1 MVGTEAMKP
10 YKYTHCYR
18 DRHGKVR
25 WYYRR
30 HGRQRPIPFEPGT
43 AEFQRAYDT
52 LNGWSEAAITASD
65 RLENARSGTWRW
77 LCCRYFTSMEF
88 GELDAGTQRVRRR
101 TLELTCQEVWEPGS
115 ARTFGDAPIAAMT
128 PQAISVLRD
137 RKKGLPEA
145 QRGRLKAISRVFD
158 WAIRP
163 ENKIAGITSNPAKVV
178 QRPKE
183 NPAAG
188 FHSWTPD
195 EVAQFEKR
203 HAVGTKARLALAL
216 FLFTGQRKSDVV
228 LFGRQHVR
236 AGFLTFTQRKNR
248 NRNPVKLELPL
259 LPVLQSIIDTSPCGD
274 LTFLVTE
281 FGKPFSAKGFG
292 AKFRAWCDEAGL
304 PHCTAHGLR
313 KAGAVIAAH
322 NGATPHQLMAIF
334 GWRTLKEAERYTR
347 AAEQKRIAVTA
358 MPLLIAGRRENENG

>member
-1 MVGTEAMKP
+1 MVGPKVMKP
-10 YKYTHCYR
+10 YKYTHQFR
-18 DRHGKVR
+18 DRHGRVR

-30 HGRQRPIPFEPGT
+30 HGKQRPIPFEPGT
-43 AEFQRAYDT
+43 AEFQRVYDA
-52 LNGWSEAAITASD
+52 LNGSSDPTTTTSD
-65 RLENARSGTWRW
+65 RPENVNSGTWRW
-77 LCCRYFTSMEF
+77 LCVRYFASMDFEQ
-88 GELDAGTQRVRRR
+88 LDPETQRVRRR
-101 TLELTCQEVWEPGS
+101 TLESTCEEPWEPGS
-115 ARTFGDAPIAAMT
+115 SKTFGNAPIAAMT
-128 PQAISVLRD
+128 PHALAVLRD

-158 WAIRP
+158 WAMRP
-163 ENKIAGITSNPAKVV
+163 ENKITGIASNPAKVV

-183 NPAAG
+183 NPDGG

-195 EVAQFEKR
+195 EVAQFEER
-203 HAVGTKARLALAL
+203 HPIGTKARLALAL

-228 LFGRQHVR
+228 LFGRQHSK
-236 AGFLTFTQRKNR
+236 AGVLTFTQRKNR
-248 NRNPVKLELPL
+248 NRRPVKLELPV
-259 LPVLQSIIDTSPCGD
+259 LPILQSIIDASSCGD

-292 AKFRAWCDEAGL
+292 AKFRAWCDEASL

-334 GWRTLKEAERYTR
+334 GWRTLKEAERYTK
-347 AAEQKRIAVTA
+347 AAEQKRIAAIA
-358 MPLLIAGRRENENG
+358 MPLLIAGRRENESG